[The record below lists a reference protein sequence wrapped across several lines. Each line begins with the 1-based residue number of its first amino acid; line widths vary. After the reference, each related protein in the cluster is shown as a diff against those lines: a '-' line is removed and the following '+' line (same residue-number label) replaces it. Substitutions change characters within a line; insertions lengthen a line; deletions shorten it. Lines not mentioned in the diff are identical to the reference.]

1 MAMATSSRKS
11 HGFLIVL
18 VGPSGVGKS
27 TLSNALKNRLNVA
40 YIVSATTRPRKPGDE
55 LGKQYDHISREEFF
69 RRLEN
74 DEFLEYAQVYDDYYG
89 TPQHPALDY
98 LAEGKDV
105 LLEIDVQGA
114 LQIRYQYPKALL
126 IFVLPPDGATLRKRL
141 IDRGRDMADDIDKRF
156 RAARREI
163 HMAKGSRAFD
173 HMVINDNLEEA
184 VDELIKIIKL
194 ERTGGL

>member
-1 MAMATSSRKS
+1 VAEAGEKQR
-11 HGFLIVL
+11 GFLIVL

-27 TLSNALKNRLNVA
+27 TISRMLSQRLNVA
-40 YIVSATTRPRKPGDE
+40 YIVSATTRPKKAGDDV
-55 LGKQYDHISREEFF
+55 GKEYDHISREEFF

-89 TPQHPALDY
+89 TPRHPAIDY
-98 LAEGKDV
+98 LYEGKDV

-114 LQIRYQYPKALL
+114 LQIRYQYPEALL
-126 IFVLPPDGATLRKRL
+126 IFVLPPDGPTLRKRL
-141 IDRGRDMADDIDKRF
+141 IDRGRDKADDIDKRF

-173 HMVINDNLEEA
+173 HMVINDNLDRAVEELA
-184 VDELIKIIKL
+184 KIIKL